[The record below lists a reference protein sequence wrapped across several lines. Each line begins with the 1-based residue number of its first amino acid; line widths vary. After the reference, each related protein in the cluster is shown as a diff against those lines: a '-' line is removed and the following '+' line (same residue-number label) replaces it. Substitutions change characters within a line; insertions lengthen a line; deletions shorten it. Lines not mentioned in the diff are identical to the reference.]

1 LTGEKAQKLAA
12 DRIRRDGLNVRQ
24 TEALVAHLHARETAT
39 ATSGPSRT
47 APTRDAHVAHL
58 EDRLR
63 ERLGTK
69 VQLRYSQG
77 KGALEIHFFSD
88 PELERVLQLL
98 GISPE

>member
-1 LTGEKAQKLAA
+1 VS
-12 DRIRRDGLNVRQ
+12 N
-24 TEALVAHLHARETAT
+24 
-39 ATSGPSRT
+39 
-47 APTRDAHVAHL
+47 L

-69 VQLRYSQG
+69 VNLRYSQG

-98 GISPE
+98 GVNAG

>member
-1 LTGEKAQKLAA
+1 
-12 DRIRRDGLNVRQ
+12 
-24 TEALVAHLHARETAT
+24 
-39 ATSGPSRT
+39 
-47 APTRDAHVAHL
+47 VAHL